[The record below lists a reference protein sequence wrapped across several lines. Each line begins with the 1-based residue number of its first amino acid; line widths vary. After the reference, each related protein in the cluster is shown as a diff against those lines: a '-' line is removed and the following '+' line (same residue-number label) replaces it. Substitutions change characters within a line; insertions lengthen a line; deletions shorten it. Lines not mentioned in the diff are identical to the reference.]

1 MLGEMLALAILVSG
15 VTLLYARWEY
25 RKHGRLTLAG
35 LFLVCGMFLVQNLTL
50 EYATSYEIPITLVD
64 YIGVFVAVSGII
76 LCLAG
81 VIQFRSVPKMMCQD
95 VGALTESGIYHWSR
109 NPQYV
114 GYFLFLLGFALTD
127 WSLWCLAALLVVA
140 ISLHLLVLIE
150 EEHLRRVFGKQ
161 YIDFC
166 HRVPRYLAHTLSGM
180 NF

>member
-1 MLGEMLALAILVSG
+1 MPGDMLALAVLVS
-15 VTLLYARWEY
+15 VVALLYARWEY
-25 RKHGRLTLAG
+25 RKRGRLTLVG
-35 LFLVCGMFLVQNLTL
+35 LFLLCGMLLMQNLVL
-50 EYATSYEIPITLVD
+50 EYATSYEIPSTLVD
-64 YIGVFVAVSGII
+64 YIGVFVAVVGIT

-81 VIQFRSVPKMMCQD
+81 IILFRSVPKMMCQD

-114 GYFLFLLGFALTD
+114 GYLLFLLGFALTD
-127 WSLWCLAALLVVA
+127 WSIWCLAALLVVA

-166 HRVPRYLAHTLSGM
+166 HRVPRYVGWGSVRI
-180 NF
+180 